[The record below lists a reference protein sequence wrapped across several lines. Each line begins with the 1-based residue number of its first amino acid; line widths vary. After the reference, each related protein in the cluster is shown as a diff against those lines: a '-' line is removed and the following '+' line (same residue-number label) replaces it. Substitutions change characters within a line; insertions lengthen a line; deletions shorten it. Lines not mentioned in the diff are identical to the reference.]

1 MNLLP
6 SLLALYN
13 LLALCAQSASTSD
26 AIRDSYQ
33 VQLLTLD
40 KEVGTLPVHLEGF
53 IPSKLFNRGRFGGPK
68 VDPTE
73 ALGARDWSLSLTGK
87 ILRHFLQIQ
96 MAFYYK
102 L

>member
-40 KEVGTLPVHLEGF
+40 KEVGTLHVHLEAHLRG
-53 IPSKLFNRGRFGGPK
+53 LFHHQICSTGAGSVGQKWTLRKRWGP
-68 VDPTE
+68 E
-73 ALGARDWSLSLTGK
+73 SGAF
-87 ILRHFLQIQ
+87 H
-96 MAFYYK
+96 
-102 L
+102 